1 MVGTTNM
8 NYTPIHNRFW
18 SDGWIRQ
25 LNALDRY
32 LFIYLLTNGRS
43 QCTGIYELPLD
54 MMATE
59 CGIDEK
65 DLRMSMLQRL
75 EPKIYY
81 KEGWVIVMNFIKH
94 RVSDSPALIKG
105 IRNEFEELPQHIK
118 EIAIKNGY
126 PLHTLPTPSPSR
138 VEKSREDKYT
148 AIADSSNKEKR
159 RVVEGDGENEKPPK
173 DTSALK
179 EYEEMVRWLERTTG
193 VKIINR
199 TKQYGYLKKARVNGI
214 SKTRL
219 KNRANELLGEVFYQ
233 EHGLDWGNIV
243 NSFDKKA

>member
-1 MVGTTNM
+1 MVEITNM

-65 DLRMSMLQRL
+65 DLRISMLQRL

-81 KEGWVIVMNFIKH
+81 KEGWIIIMNFIKH

-105 IRNEFEELPQHIK
+105 IQNEFEELPPHIK

-126 PLHTLPTPSPSR
+126 PLHTLPIPSRSR
-138 VEKSREDKYT
+138 VEKSRVENP
-148 AIADSSNKEKR
+148 AVADSSIRIEKTDN
-159 RVVEGDGENEKPPK
+159 EGDVRERKVK
-173 DTSALK
+173 DDAVAK
-179 EYEEMVRWLERTTG
+179 YESLLQWAEERRGFKFT
-193 VKIINR
+193 NR
-199 TKQYGYLKKARVNGI
+199 TKQYVALKKARLNDI
-214 SKTRL
+214 SMSRL
-219 KNRANELLGEVFYQ
+219 KDRWTECEGETWRDGF
-233 EHGLDWGNIV
+233 DWTSV
-243 NSFDKKA
+243 VSSYDKKA